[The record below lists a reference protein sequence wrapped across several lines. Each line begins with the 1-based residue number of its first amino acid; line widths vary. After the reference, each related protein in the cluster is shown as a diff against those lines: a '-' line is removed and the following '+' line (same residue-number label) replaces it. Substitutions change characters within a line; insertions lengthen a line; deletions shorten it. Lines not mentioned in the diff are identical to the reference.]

1 MKNKSKFFGIIA
13 IIAVIGLSMAACD
26 QSNDPAPAPAPA
38 PGPTPAPDPGPQQP
52 ASPNVN
58 GNWIRGNNRL
68 NFDNGYWYRFYN
80 AAMYMNGRFSISGNN
95 ITIVHTHT
103 GGSAVANVQQT
114 GIVSATAQTL
124 SLTIGAPFNGWTGT
138 WQRQQ
143 Q

>member
-13 IIAVIGLSMAACD
+13 IIAAIGFSMTACG

-38 PGPTPAPDPGPQQP
+38 PAPDPGPQQP
-52 ASPNVN
+52 VGPNVS
-58 GNWIRGNNRL
+58 GNWTMGDNRL
-68 NFDNGYWYRFYN
+68 NFVNGFWYRFYG
-80 AAMYMNGRFSISGNN
+80 AAMYMNGTFSISGNN

-124 SLTIGAPFNGWTGT
+124 TLTIGAPFGGWTGT